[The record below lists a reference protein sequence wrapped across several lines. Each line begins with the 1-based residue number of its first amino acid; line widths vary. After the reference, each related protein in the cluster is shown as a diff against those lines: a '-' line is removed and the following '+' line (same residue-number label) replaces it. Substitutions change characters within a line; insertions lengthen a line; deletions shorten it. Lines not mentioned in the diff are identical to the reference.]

1 MVTKIMVA
9 EDNTSVFSCY
19 QNYFSKDK
27 AIEFVGHAQ
36 DGYTTIKMYK
46 EKNPDL
52 LFLDLRLPQKNGIE
66 ILNELTNYES
76 ENIKCNVIV
85 ISGDAEL
92 MHTLFNTRKVYRIIP
107 KPASLDLI
115 ERTIESFRKEQEA
128 DSFSETNC
136 NNLLM
141 KLKLNPYS
149 KNGRLLTQTIKLCYC
164 DLELL
169 DNMKQIYSILGHRYS
184 CSPERIKSRLRSI
197 VNTANKSSNFTI
209 LRTIFYWENNT
220 ININVSPKHFINGIV
235 VHLKNK

>member
-1 MVTKIMVA
+1 MVTRIMVA

-27 AIEFVGHAQ
+27 TIEFIGHAQ
-36 DGYTTIKMYK
+36 DGDTTVKMYK

-52 LFLDLRLPQKNGIE
+52 LFLDLRLPKKNGLE

-76 ENIKCNVIV
+76 ENIRCNVIV

-92 MHTLFNTRKVYRIIP
+92 RHTLFNTRKVYRIIP

-115 ERTIESFRKEQEA
+115 ERTVESFRKEQEA
-128 DSFSETNC
+128 DSFSEAKC
-136 NNLLM
+136 NDLLM

-169 DNMKQIYSILGHRYS
+169 DNMKQIYSILGHRHS
-184 CSPERIKSRLRSI
+184 CSPERIKSSLRSI
-197 VNTANKSSNFTI
+197 IRTANRFATSTTLNS
-209 LRTIFYWENNT
+209 IFYIEDIDYNK
-220 ININVSPKHFINGIV
+220 NISPKHFINEIIIN
-235 VHLKNK
+235 LKK